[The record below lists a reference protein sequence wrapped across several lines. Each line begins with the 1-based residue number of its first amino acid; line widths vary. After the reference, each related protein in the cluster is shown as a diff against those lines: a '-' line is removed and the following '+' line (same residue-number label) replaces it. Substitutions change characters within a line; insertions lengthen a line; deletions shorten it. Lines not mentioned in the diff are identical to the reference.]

1 MIEVQSGIYY
11 ENVDVYKPLTLRG
24 VGMPT
29 VDAGRKGSA
38 ITLSADGVTLEGF
51 NATNYSDAGIEIISD
66 CNIIKG
72 NSAYGND
79 DGIDDGIFLDKS
91 CNNTIEG
98 NNMSRSYHGIRIHES
113 NNNIIKGNKV
123 NYNNGCGIR
132 PHSSFNNHIEGN
144 DASYNS
150 DGMTLLYSGNNTLK
164 GNIVNNNSG
173 DGIELLYNSHNN
185 IMIDNLMSGN
195 KYNFGASGVN
205 DIDVSNLVDGKPVY
219 YLIGIKD
226 AAFDSS
232 SDAGVIYC
240 FECNNVT
247 ITGLNLN
254 NNSYGTL

>member
-1 MIEVQSGIYY
+1 MMNKRIEFSLVLIVMLIFTTSQAAVISVPAGYASIQDAIDAAQDGDVIEVQSGIYY

-29 VDAGRKGSA
+29 VDAGRKSSA

-123 NYNNGCGIR
+123 NYNIAFEGGISR
-132 PHSSFNNHIEGN
+132 I
-144 DASYNS
+144 
-150 DGMTLLYSGNNTLK
+150 
-164 GNIVNNNSG
+164 
-173 DGIELLYNSHNN
+173 
-185 IMIDNLMSGN
+185 
-195 KYNFGASGVN
+195 
-205 DIDVSNLVDGKPVY
+205 
-219 YLIGIKD
+219 
-226 AAFDSS
+226 
-232 SDAGVIYC
+232 
-240 FECNNVT
+240 
-247 ITGLNLN
+247 
-254 NNSYGTL
+254 